1 MGDYKEC
8 EAICARRKDM
18 QAMPTGEIV
27 HPHIQAIVK

>member
-18 QAMPTGEIV
+18 QALPTGTIF
-27 HPHIQAIVK
+27 HPHIQTIVK